1 MEKLRAEISSL
12 EKLKH
17 IPSETRIMETQT
29 EPIKPKSS
37 HEASTQAYE
46 TAGIKI
52 AHENVD

>member
-17 IPSETRIMETQT
+17 VPSETRIMETQT

-37 HEASTQAYE
+37 HEASTQAF
-46 TAGIKI
+46 
-52 AHENVD
+52 